1 MSRRRPGTDLGVPV
15 LGKVSP
21 CGSSGPDL
29 GPHPG
34 SGSPATRKCQ
44 PTTQSHL
51 HCSRQ
56 SCPGTLDRQRGWGST
71 PPPRGQCRPRA
82 ARPIPAGPRAASWP
96 ALCGQLLGAHPA
108 LAPGSTAE
116 GQGQGAWAGEHTPAS
131 RGPGDRA
138 ASQSPKATQ
147 GRHRPGTNRTG
158 GREVSPAPA
167 PPPPAHLPV
176 VLRPWG
182 TVQVVAAAGSSWQA
196 QRLPPA
202 GVPGPSMAAPSTA
215 PGRAGAGTQSRHPEP
230 PPPCGRCLCRV
241 TWEAA
246 RMHLVPVPESPARPG
261 PSQREDFQKGSEKT
275 PGRTP
280 SPPPPP
286 PGREPGADGS

>member
-138 ASQSPKATQ
+138 ASQSPKATKGQ
-147 GRHRPGTNRTG
+147 HRPGTNRTG

-167 PPPPAHLPV
+167 PPPGAPACGPASLGD
-176 VLRPWG
+176 RPG
-182 TVQVVAAAGSSWQA
+182 GGSSGVFLA
-196 QRLPPA
+196 SPAPPA
-202 GVPGPSMAAPSTA
+202 CGGARTLHGCTQYRARAGWGWHPVQAPRAPSPVWALPLQGDLGSSEDALGPRPRITCA
-215 PGRAGAGTQSRHPEP
+215 AWSQS
-230 PPPCGRCLCRV
+230 
-241 TWEAA
+241 A
-246 RMHLVPVPESPARPG
+246 
-261 PSQREDFQKGSEKT
+261 
-275 PGRTP
+275 
-280 SPPPPP
+280 
-286 PGREPGADGS
+286 